1 MTGTSTTTTIAID
14 DLHFGFERT
23 PVLEDVNLRIE
34 RGEFIGVI
42 GPNGGGKSTLLKL
55 ILGLLRPRR
64 GRIEV
69 LGTTPAAARARI
81 GYCPQYSD
89 FARDFPITVSE
100 AVRHAR
106 LRGWRPFQRDTNAD
120 RRAVA
125 AALEAMD
132 LPGLER
138 ATLADLSGGQ
148 LQRVLI
154 ARALACRPE
163 ILLLDEPVAH
173 VDPRGGAGLF
183 ERLKA
188 LSERM
193 TVVIVS
199 HDIGFISGYV
209 DRVACLNRTLDCHET
224 ADLTGEIMDRLYG
237 DHVKLIDHHHGDAP
251 VDPSIP
257 SLNH

>member
-1 MTGTSTTTTIAID
+1 MTTPAIAIT
-14 DLHFGFERT
+14 DLHFGFDHT
-23 PVLEDVNLRIE
+23 PVLEAIKLHIE
-34 RGEFIGVI
+34 PGEFIGVI
-42 GPNGGGKSTLLKL
+42 GPNGGGKTTLLKL
-55 ILGLLRPRR
+55 MLGLLRPRR

-69 LGTTPAAARARI
+69 LGTTPEAARKRI
-81 GYCPQYSD
+81 GYCPQYGN
-89 FARDFPITVSE
+89 FTRDFPITVSE

-106 LRGWRPFQRDTNAD
+106 LRGWRPFQRDSRED
-120 RRAVA
+120 RQAIA
-125 AALEAMD
+125 AALQAMD
-132 LPGLER
+132 LLGLETE
-138 ATLADLSGGQ
+138 TLGELSGGQ

-163 ILLLDEPVAH
+163 VLLLDEPVAH

-183 ERLKA
+183 ARLKT
-188 LSERM
+188 LSDKM
-193 TVVIVS
+193 TIVVVS

-251 VDPSIP
+251 SDPSIP
-257 SLNH
+257 SLNHQA